1 MVNLFIGKGGYIM
14 KLDFETLKTKAV
26 YFLYFFLNIV
36 FSELVVRFFSLGV
49 KSGVPIFMV
58 LFALSTAFLL
68 SSVCTLFGKKTRCV
82 LSFVFSTA
90 LFIIFAVQL
99 VYYRFCDSF
108 MSVIQLAMG
117 ADAMES
123 FGEAAKLE
131 IIESLGGIALLLIPI
146 IALIVVNIKVKFK
159 SKRTRI
165 GAFVLEL
172 VAFFL
177 LHFCTVACLPLQGT
191 QLYSPYDIYNNTFVL
206 AMSEKDFGV
215 LTSLRLELRG
225 LIFGTKD
232 SEVIFLPDDVQD
244 ETDSEAD
251 TKTEDTQP
259 EVEVIEYAYNNT
271 DIDFDALI
279 ASEQDKEIAQLHSYF
294 KMQSGTKQNEYTGK
308 FKDYNLILICAE
320 SFSGHV
326 IDKELTP
333 TLYKMANEG
342 FVFSDYYN
350 TVCDNTSNGE
360 YAILTGLIPDTSL
373 LGKGWNNFYSYNS
386 FTVSKENHFP
396 FSLGKQFSALDANS
410 YAFHNYKYDYYGRH
424 MTHTNLGY
432 DFKAMYSGLKVVS
445 DWPTSDVSMMEQTL
459 PMLLGKD
466 ENGSVKPFHAY
477 FLTFSG
483 HMPYVFSSNTM
494 ANKNK
499 ALVSELPYSS
509 AVKAYVACQLE
520 LEASLAY
527 LLEELEAAGV
537 LENTL
542 IALTNDHYP
551 YPLGLSGLS
560 ELSGKELDEHFDKYR
575 SDFLLWSASM
585 TEPVVVDTTCCS
597 LDILPTLSNLLGLE
611 YDSRLLMGKDIFAEG
626 DHIAV
631 LADRSF
637 VTDKVYYNCTSGET
651 VLREGVAELPEGYI
665 DRLQMEV
672 HNKFTLSEKI
682 LYKDYYGKVYLN

>member
-1 MVNLFIGKGGYIM
+1 M
-14 KLDFETLKTKAV
+14 KLDFETLKTKSV

-36 FSELVVRFFSLGV
+36 FSELTVRFFSLGV

-68 SSVCTLFGKKTRCV
+68 SSVCTLFGKKARTV
-82 LSFVFSTA
+82 LSFVFSAA
-90 LFIIFAVQL
+90 LFIVFAVQL
-99 VYYRFCDSF
+99 VYYRFCNSF

-123 FGEAAKLE
+123 FGEAARLK
-131 IIESLGGIALLLIPI
+131 IIESLGGILLLLLPI
-146 IALIVVNIKVKFK
+146 IALVIVNLKVKLK

-165 GAFVLEL
+165 GAFALEL
-172 VAFFL
+172 VFFFV
-177 LHFCTVACLPLQGT
+177 LHFCTVASLGFAGK

-232 SEVIFLPDDVQD
+232 SEVIFLPDDAQDKTDAED
-244 ETDSEAD
+244 ETD
-251 TKTEDTQP
+251 TEEKEP
-259 EVEVIEYAYNNT
+259 EVEVIEYEYNNT
-271 DIDFDALI
+271 DIDFDSLFS
-279 ASEQDKEIAQLHSYF
+279 SETDKEIKELHSYF
-294 KMQSGTKQNEYTGK
+294 KVQSGTKQNEYTGK

-320 SFSGHV
+320 SFSGYV

-342 FVFSDYYN
+342 FVFNDFYN

-396 FSLGKQFSALDANS
+396 FSLGKQFSNMGANS

-432 DFKAMYSGLKVVS
+432 DFKAMYRGLKVVN

-459 PMLLGKD
+459 PLLLGKD
-466 ENGSVKPFHAY
+466 ENGNVKPFHAY

-494 ANKNK
+494 ASKNK
-499 ALVSELPYSS
+499 ALVAELPYSN

-520 LEASLAY
+520 LEASLTY
-527 LLEELEAAGV
+527 LLNELETAGV

-551 YPLGLSGLS
+551 YPLGISGLS
-560 ELSGKELDEHFDKYR
+560 ELSGKTLDEHLDKYR

-611 YDSRLLMGKDIFAEG
+611 YDSRLLIGKDIFAEG

-637 VTDKVYYNCTSGET
+637 VTDKVYYNCTNGET
-651 VLREGVAELPEGYI
+651 VLRNGTTELPEGYV
-665 DRLQMEV
+665 DRLQIEV
-672 HNKFTLSEKI
+672 RNKFTLSEKM
-682 LYKDYYGKVYLN
+682 LYKDYYSKVYQS